1 MLIYVS
7 PCVWY
12 SADVYLNLLRLML
25 IHKYSVFVLLKLMWD
40 SSIMREVWF
49 FFTHAGSNKNWEV
62 IKLFGSLGILVLETA
77 FKQIF
82 KQ

>member
-25 IHKYSVFVLLKLMWD
+25 IHKYLVFVLLKLMWD
-40 SSIMREVWF
+40 SSIMREVF
-49 FFTHAGSNKNWEV
+49 FFIHVGSNKNWEV
-62 IKLFGSLGILVLETA
+62 IKPFGSLGILVLETA